1 MDTKTDSVRF
11 EESRRMVAEQLEE
24 GLINEEEAE
33 HFLELI
39 EAHELQEEVYDRYWS
54 IVNQFEG
61 GR

>member
-1 MDTKTDSVRF
+1 
-11 EESRRMVAEQLEE
+11 MVAEQLEE